1 MIEEFIA
8 DICELLDIPVPS
20 ISYDTSHF
28 ATKTT
33 MAQCELTSNTIYLN
47 KLDKPNPDYL
57 FAIAHELRHIFQYHD
72 NEQFY
77 LSKYKTSDNCSSI
90 EEYNLQIAE
99 VDANA
104 FASIIMVEYFHMKPQ
119 WNGLSNKVID
129 AINDRINIIIRKLN
143 DQLSSPFHH
152 MNKLRCPGMRA

>member
-8 DICELLDIPVPS
+8 DICQLLDIPVPS

-28 ATKTT
+28 PTETT

-57 FAIAHELRHIFQYHD
+57 FAIAHELRHIFQYQN

-77 LSKYKTSDNCSSI
+77 LSNYKTSDNCSSV

-104 FASIIMVEYFHMKPQ
+104 FASIIMVEYFHMQPQ
-119 WNGLSNKVID
+119 WNGLSDKVIH
-129 AINDRINIIIRKLN
+129 AINDRINIIIHELN
-143 DQLSSPFHH
+143 D
-152 MNKLRCPGMRA
+152 